1 MRKGRKPIEECID
14 CESDNIEVIE
24 LLGVYVD
31 DVSKKIFI
39 KYLYYC
45 HDCDYEFIGIKE
57 YDVKYKNFHKERK
70 GRDCE

>member
-14 CESDNIEVIE
+14 CDSEDIE
-24 LLGVYVD
+24 LIKLLDVWVD
-31 DVSKKIFI
+31 EKAHKMMVS
-39 KYLYYC
+39 YLYYC
-45 HDCDYEFIGIKE
+45 HNCEYEFIGIKE